1 MKLLLVNETIEKMN
15 QKKVQLSQEAKLFIV
30 QFAVHTEDQVLT
42 DHLICKMAA
51 SNDSESQVMEEY
63 AVYCKNT
70 GWVSEIEKVLV
81 TIALYRAEELQ
92 ALSHLSELLITY
104 GMDVEFCSDKDVEDK
119 VVSVLKATEDA
130 EQKQEEKRIL
140 DAETVRN
147 VMKKSRVL

>member
-1 MKLLLVNETIEKMN
+1 MNLLLVNETVEKMN
-15 QKKVQLSQEAKLFIV
+15 QIKVQLSQEAKLFIV
-30 QFAVHTEDQVLT
+30 QFAVRTENQVLT
-42 DHLICKMAA
+42 DQLICKMAD

-63 AVYCKNT
+63 AVYCENT
-70 GWVSEIEKVLV
+70 GWASEIEKVLV

-104 GMDVEFCSDKDVEDK
+104 GIDVEFCSDKDVEDK
-119 VVSVLKATEDA
+119 VVSVQKATEDA

-147 VMKKSRVL
+147 VMKKSRIL